1 MRKSTSEGLP
11 SSKVKIH
18 NRENTLSLTGRLDQV
33 ERAVIFGREHLDTAI
48 LSTRNI
54 LMIQKDWIPL
64 VVYAMPSIVLIQSLE
79 LRVLGKKEG
88 VVN

>member
-11 SSKVKIH
+11 SSKVKIR

-33 ERAVIFGREHLDTAI
+33 ESAVIFGREHLDTAI